1 MTNKLGIKELHVTV
15 DGKEIVKGVNL
26 DVNLNEV
33 TVLMGPNGSGKS
45 TFANVLLGNPKFKVE
60 RGSIHFNGTDITNMK
75 PSERAKLG
83 LFLSFQYPAEIS
95 GVTIANFL
103 RTALNARRDNKIS
116 VAEFKDILNE
126 KLKTLNLDDKFVN
139 RYLNEGFSGGEKK
152 KCEMLQLA
160 VLNPKLAVLDEIDS
174 GLDIP
179 SLQLIGE
186 SIDRMNKTQKMGI
199 LIITHYERILKYLKP
214 DRVHVM
220 IDGKIVKSGNH
231 ELVDMIEKQ
240 GYDWLKTGKDLIG
253 IS

>member
-1 MTNKLGIKELHVTV
+1 MTNKLEIKELHVTV

-152 KCEMLQLA
+152 KCEILQLSLLEPKFA
-160 VLNPKLAVLDEIDS
+160 LVDELDTGGDVEAIKLFSDALKEQVQKNGMGVLL
-174 GLDIP
+174 
-179 SLQLIGE
+179 
-186 SIDRMNKTQKMGI
+186 
-199 LIITHYERILKYLKP
+199 ITHYLKFLRYLAP
-214 DRVHVM
+214 DRVIV
-220 IDGKIVKSGNH
+220 IKDGT
-231 ELVDMIEKQ
+231 LVDEGGHALAEEIEHH
-240 GYDWLKTGKDLIG
+240 GYKKYG
-253 IS
+253 

>member
-1 MTNKLGIKELHVTV
+1 MTNKLEIKELHVTV

-160 VLNPKLAVLDEIDS
+160 VLDEIDS